1 VKHWLAMKIMWK
13 KLMFCT
19 LVLAT
24 AAPAYAK
31 NQTLT
36 CWYSGNADFT
46 SADPAEA
53 SAQIG
58 AVARAGSGNK
68 TYSYIISARDG
79 SACPVQLPLSS
90 LTAIT
95 VPLILQDEGSCSNEE
110 VKDSDS
116 ATVGGSVTIA
126 RETEATSTAGIRLVG
141 VKPNTRYRISLKCG
155 RQLGT
160 LRTDDDGNAGRTVD
174 FPNPQPG
181 QAYSF
186 EVAPEEQPEGNK
198 LQSLSLKK

>member
-1 VKHWLAMKIMWK
+1 MWK
-13 KLMFCT
+13 KLTFSM
-19 LVLAT
+19 LVLAA

-36 CWYSGNADFT
+36 CWYNANADFT
-46 SADPAEA
+46 SADPVEA
-53 SAQIG
+53 DAQIG
-58 AVARAGSGNK
+58 AVARASSGNK
-68 TYSYIISARDG
+68 TYSYTISARDG

-126 RETEATSTAGIRLVG
+126 RATEESSTAGIRLTG
-141 VKPNTRYRISLKCG
+141 VKPNTRYRISMKCG

-160 LRTDDDGNAGRTVD
+160 LRTDDNGNAGRTVD
-174 FPNPQPG
+174 FPNPPAG
-181 QAYSF
+181 QAYSL

>member
-1 VKHWLAMKIMWK
+1 MNMIWK
-13 KLMFCT
+13 KLLFSA
-19 LVLAT
+19 LVLA
-24 AAPAYAK
+24 AGAPAYAK

-36 CWYSGNADFT
+36 CWYNDRADFT

-53 SAQIG
+53 GAQIG
-58 AVARAGSGNK
+58 AVARASSGNK

-110 VKDSDS
+110 VKDSDT

-126 RETEATSTAGIRLVG
+126 RATEESSTAGVRLTG

-160 LRTDDDGNAGRTVD
+160 LRTDDNGNAGRTVD
-174 FPNPQPG
+174 FQNPPAG